1 MIFLFTLAPEGPPL
15 LVSAQ
20 SLDPSSLIL
29 NWEPPVQELRN
40 GIIQQYSIMIVEQ
53 ETGRVISLST
63 RDTRLNVTSLHPY
76 YTYNCTIA
84 AATFAGTGPFS
95 PPVVI
100 QLPETGICIKL
111 KDCFQ

>member
-1 MIFLFTLAPEGPPL
+1 MFSTLLAPEGPPL

-20 SLDPSSLIL
+20 SLSPSSLIL

-40 GIIQQYSIMIVEQ
+40 GIIQQYTVVIVEQ

-63 RDTRLNVTSLHPY
+63 RDTKRNVTSLHPY

-95 PPVVI
+95 SPVVI
-100 QLPETGICIKL
+100 QLPEAGMGL
-111 KDCFQ
+111 KFLTIVTQ

>member
-1 MIFLFTLAPEGPPL
+1 L

-20 SLDPSSLIL
+20 ALYPSSLIL
-29 NWEPPVQELRN
+29 SWEPPVQELRN
-40 GIIQQYSIMIVEQ
+40 GIIQQYTVMIIEQ
-53 ETGRVISLST
+53 ETGRVISRSI

-95 PPVVI
+95 PAVVI
-100 QLPETGICIKL
+100 QLPETGMCFELLCSL
-111 KDCFQ
+111 K